1 MSYAN
6 LKRLEFWILLIC
18 GLAWVDAGAGEGLLT
33 LLLAAIPGGAMLTAA
48 IGFLM
53 FPGDHGIARTG
64 ALGSGIGIGLAIPV
78 LLVDPVTAIGLAAAS
93 LAGVAACGLIGTEG
107 IPVPEG
113 LEPPAPTLR
122 LGLEVGADE
131 VVLGVAAVTMGVF
144 ASGGQSAVARETK
157 DALEWFGQQGWLK
170 EPSRFHQA
178 PEPLDTSDI
187 VFKPQGVAGLA
198 VEIMSFESG
207 YAARPEAPGAQRYM
221 DYAPCRRAWAWVLRG
236 NEEAPW
242 LVNIHGLS
250 MGTPWLDL
258 KLLQARMLHR
268 EMGLNLVFPV
278 LPLHGPRG
286 LTRVSGRGYLTGN
299 IMDTIHAQS
308 QAIWDIRRIIGWLW
322 AQGSDRIG
330 LHGVSLGGYT
340 AALVASL
347 EQGLR
352 CAVAGI
358 PAADPA
364 WLIWWHASQQARR
377 ESVAAGLTEEMLDQ
391 ALRVVSPLAMDP
403 QVPGAHRYI
412 YAGLADRFVPPVV
425 AEQLW
430 EHWGQPEIC
439 WYPGAHLSILWHDDA
454 VRFLRHAVESSLL
467 TS

>member
-6 LKRLEFWILLIC
+6 LKRFEFWILLVC
-18 GLAWVDAGAGEGLLT
+18 GLAWMDAGAGEGLLA
-33 LLLAAIPGGAMLTAA
+33 LLLATIPGGAMLTAA

-53 FPGDHGIARTG
+53 FPGDQGIARTG
-64 ALGSGIGIGLAIPV
+64 ALGSSVGIGLAIPV
-78 LLVDPVTAIGLAAAS
+78 LLVDPATAIGLAAAS
-93 LAGVAACGLIGTEG
+93 LAGVAACGLIGAEG

-113 LEPPAPTLR
+113 LDPPAATPR

-131 VVLGVAAVTMGVF
+131 TVLGIAAVTMGVF
-144 ASGGQSAVARETK
+144 SSGGQAAVARETR
-157 DALEWFGQQGWLK
+157 DALEWFGQHGWHK
-170 EPSRFHQA
+170 EPSRFHEA
-178 PEPLDTSDI
+178 PEALDTADVLFETRS
-187 VFKPQGVAGLA
+187 VAGLA
-198 VEIMSFESG
+198 VDVMSFESG
-207 YAARPEAPGAQRYM
+207 YATRPEAPGAQRYM

-236 NEEAPW
+236 HEKAPW
-242 LVNIHGLS
+242 LVNLHGLS
-250 MGTPWLDL
+250 MGMPWLDL

-278 LPLHGPRG
+278 LPLHGPRALG
-286 LTRVSGRGYLTGN
+286 KISGRGYLTGN
-299 IMDTIHAQS
+299 VMDTIHAQS
-308 QAIWDIRRIIGWLW
+308 QGIWDVRRIIGWLW

-330 LHGVSLGGYT
+330 IHGVSLGGHT

-352 CAVAGI
+352 CVIAGI
-358 PAADPA
+358 PAANLA

-377 ESVAAGLTEEMLDQ
+377 ECVTAGLTEEMLDQ

-412 YAGLADRFVPPVV
+412 YAGIADRFVPPVV

-439 WYPGAHLSILWHDDA
+439 WYPGAHLSILWHDDT
-454 VRFLRHAVESSLL
+454 VRFLRRALDSSLVGV
-467 TS
+467 